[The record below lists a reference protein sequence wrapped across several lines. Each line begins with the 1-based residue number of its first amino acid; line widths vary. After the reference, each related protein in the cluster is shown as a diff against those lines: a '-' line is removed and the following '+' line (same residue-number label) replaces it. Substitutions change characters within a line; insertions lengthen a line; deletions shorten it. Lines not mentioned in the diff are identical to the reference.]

1 MKTKTVC
8 EIFPSDTNGRN
19 SEGSFFTGTD
29 GEILFAYSRY
39 ASAGTADDDVCDI
52 ALIRSRDNGESWSEY
67 EIIARASDFG
77 VKNIMCASAHA
88 LGRKTLRLLSHKRE
102 RRNKLNRTDNLVRR
116 REFRSGTLSV

>member
-67 EIIARASDFG
+67 EIIACASDFG
-77 VKNIMCASAHA
+77 VK
-88 LGRKTLRLLSHKRE
+88 
-102 RRNKLNRTDNLVRR
+102 NKLNRTDNLVRR